1 MHVCR
6 QLEQAHAE
14 QAALEQR
21 LAAAGEAEGRHLHE
35 IRDLEA
41 ASADR
46 CAWPADHKTKCPDA
60 ERYSSRLRTVVW
72 LHLAGW
78 CARTYVRH
86 TEH

>member
-41 ASADR
+41 ASA
-46 CAWPADHKTKCPDA
+46 
-60 ERYSSRLRTVVW
+60 ERYSLLQTV
-72 LHLAGW
+72 G
-78 CARTYVRH
+78 
-86 TEH
+86 